1 MTPKKILVRAAKTFL
16 QTALSLLGFDAVG
29 VITNVPPLST
39 LYVALGAAALSA
51 LNNAIAD
58 LESSLN

>member
-1 MTPKKILVRAAKTFL
+1 MSPKKILVRALKTMI

-29 VITNVPPLST
+29 VIGNVPPTST
-39 LYVALGAAALSA
+39 LIVALGAAALSA

-58 LESSLN
+58 LESTLS